1 MRITHETYRQG
12 GHILTTTF
20 EWKRPD
26 GTATLVRLGQDN
38 WHRILENVQEQD
50 FHWFSSQWK
59 AQVKRIPEGEA
70 AFFEECTSCK
80 EAGNVQE
87 SDGADQNLQ
96 GVSRVIGRPWNFRH
110 RLKQGIEL
118 IAD

>member
-1 MRITHETYRQG
+1 VRITHETHRQG
-12 GHILTTTF
+12 GHILTTAF

-80 EAGNVQE
+80 EAGNVLE
-87 SDGADQNLQ
+87 SDGADQSLQ